1 MKDELLALA
10 RYAAFVGV
18 LAICLTSGLLWIL
31 APDPSH
37 NDQPQPP
44 VIPQKIL
51 DSIERKKP
59 VPVQVSPTSD
69 AAKPVM
75 LEAPVAL
82 SPALPPKL
90 ETIRELKATKRKAK
104 RRASPTRPTMSAPA
118 STSVV
123 TSGRTDFPY

>member
-18 LAICLTSGLLWIL
+18 VTICLGGGLVWLL
-31 APDPSH
+31 AADPSH

-59 VPVQVSPTSD
+59 VPVQASPTSD

-90 ETIRELKATKRKAK
+90 ETIRELKVTKRKAK

-118 STSVV
+118 SINVV

>member
-1 MKDELLALA
+1 MKDELFALA

-18 LAICLTSGLLWIL
+18 VTICLTGGLLWLL

-37 NDQPQPP
+37 KVEPQPP

-51 DSIERKKP
+51 DSTERKKP
-59 VPVQVSPTSD
+59 VPVQASPTSD
-69 AAKPVM
+69 VAKPVM

-82 SPALPPKL
+82 SPALAPKL
-90 ETIRELKATKRKAK
+90 ETIRELKVTKRKAK

-118 STSVV
+118 SISVV